1 MILVNFEK
9 QLPTFLLKAAVMIEG
24 RETAILWGPSGAG
37 KTTVLN
43 CIAGLTDPDRGEIH
57 VEGRTVFSPEKG
69 ISLPPQE
76 RKVGFVFQNFALFPH
91 MTAEENVA
99 FAMPR
104 GKKGE
109 AAALLERFRIAPLAH
124 RRPSELSGG
133 ERQRL
138 ALARALAIRPK
149 VLLLDEPFNALDRQ
163 TRDETYREFLALRA
177 TIDMSVILVTHD
189 RSEAELLGTRI
200 YELRDGEVTE

>member
-9 QLPTFLLKAAVMIEG
+9 QLPSFLLKAAVMIEG

-37 KTTVLN
+37 KSTILN

-69 ISLPPQE
+69 ISLPPQQ

-99 FAMPR
+99 FGMPR
-104 GKKGE
+104 AERGE
-109 AAALLERFRIAPLAH
+109 AKGFLERFRLAPLA
-124 RRPSELSGG
+124 RRKPPELSGG

-138 ALARALAIRPK
+138 ALARVLAIRPK
-149 VLLLDEPFNALDRQ
+149 VLLLDEPFNALDRR
-163 TRDETYREFLALRA
+163 TRDETYREFLDLRA
-177 TIDMSVILVTHD
+177 AIDMSVILVTHD

-200 YELRDGEVTE
+200 YELVDGVVTE

>member
-1 MILVNFEK
+1 LILVNFEK
-9 QLPTFLLKAAVMIEG
+9 QLPSFLLKAAMMIESS
-24 RETAILWGPSGAG
+24 ETAILWGPSGAG

-43 CIAGLTDPDRGEIH
+43 CIAGITDPDRGEIH
-57 VEGRTVFSPEKG
+57 VEGRTVFSPRKG
-69 ISLPPQE
+69 IRLAPQE

-104 GKKGE
+104 RERG
-109 AAALLERFRIAPLAH
+109 AATAFLERFRLAPLAQ
-124 RRPSELSGG
+124 RKPSELSGG

-149 VLLLDEPFNALDRQ
+149 VLLLDEPFNALDRR
-163 TRDETYREFLALRA
+163 TRDETYREFRALRA

-189 RSEAELLGTRI
+189 RFEAELLGTRI
-200 YELRDGEVTE
+200 YELRNGEVTE

>member
-1 MILVNFEK
+1 MILINFEK
-9 QLPTFLLKAAVMIEG
+9 QLPSFLLKAAVIIEG

-43 CIAGLTDPDRGEIH
+43 CIAGVTDPDRGEIH

-69 ISLPPQE
+69 IRLPPQQ
-76 RKVGFVFQNFALFPH
+76 RKVGYVFQSFALFPH
-91 MTAEENVA
+91 LTAEQNVA

-104 GKKGE
+104 EERG
-109 AAALLERFRIAPLAH
+109 AAAAYLERFRLAPLAH
-124 RRPSELSGG
+124 RRPAQLSGG

-149 VLLLDEPFNALDRQ
+149 VLLLDEPFNALDRR
-163 TRDETYREFLALRA
+163 TRDETYREFRALRA

-200 YELRDGEVTE
+200 YEIRDGEVTE

>member
-24 RETAILWGPSGAG
+24 RETAILWGSSGAG

-104 GKKGE
+104 GKKRE

-149 VLLLDEPFNALDRQ
+149 VLLLDEPFNALDRR